1 MYFIS
6 TRGGEKVTGAQAI
19 VKGLADNG
27 GLYVPEKF
35 PAITQAEMQAMAEM
49 NYPERA
55 AFVLGKYLADDL
67 GADYLQEIC
76 EKAYSTFTGNDPAP
90 LVKVDG
96 ESRLFVLE
104 LFHGPTCAF
113 KDMALTVLPYLLK
126 KSSEVTGIADD
137 IMILTATSGDTGK
150 AALEGFRDVAGTK
163 VAVFYPDEGVAKMQR
178 LQMCAQDGNN
188 VFVAAV
194 KGNFDD
200 CQRAVKRM
208 FSSKEFNEKMAKKGV
223 RLSSA
228 NSINFGRLAPQIA
241 YYFSAYLDL
250 LTSRQIEMGDEIDFV
265 VPTGNFGDILAGWYA
280 KQMGLPVRK
289 LVCASNRN
297 KVLSDFFK
305 KGVYDVKRNFFRTMS
320 PSMDILVSSNLERLL
335 FEISGRNAKLTA
347 QRMADLAEKKE
358 YSITAAEKA
367 KLDKEFFGGFASEDD
382 MIEAMYEIFDEF
394 GYAMDTHTGVA
405 LAVCDQYRRTLK
417 KNEEGDIVDET
428 PIVVLSTANPY
439 KFPQDVLYAL
449 SGNDVKDSF
458 KGVKRLNLLTA
469 MKPPKSL
476 TELRYKPIRF
486 KTVVENDLDKM
497 SALIERFADGEIVPV
512 PAPIKR

>member
-19 VKGLADNG
+19 VQGLAKNG
-27 GLYVPEKF
+27 GLYVPESF
-35 PAITQAEMQAMAEM
+35 PQISREEIEAMAEM
-49 NYPERA
+49 SYPERA
-55 AFVLGKYLADDL
+55 AFVLGKYLGEEL
-67 GADYLQEIC
+67 GDEYLKESC
-76 EKAYSTFTGNDPAP
+76 EKAYSTFTGNDPVP
-90 LVKVDG
+90 LVKIDG
-96 ESRLFVLE
+96 ENGLYVME

-126 KSSEVTGIADD
+126 KSCEVTGVQDE
-137 IMILTATSGDTGK
+137 ILILAATSGDTGK
-150 AALEGFRDVAGTK
+150 AALEGFRDVPGTK

-178 LQMCAQDGNN
+178 LQMCIQDGNN
-188 VFVAAV
+188 VCVSAV

-200 CQRAVKRM
+200 CQRAVKRL
-208 FSSKEFNEKMAKKGV
+208 FASEEFNATLAKKGV

-241 YYFSAYLDL
+241 YYFSAYVDL
-250 LTSRQIEMGDEIDFV
+250 LSSGQIEMGDGVDFV

-280 KQMGLPVRK
+280 KQMGLPVRR

-297 KVLSDFFK
+297 KVLADFFA

-335 FEISGRNAKLTA
+335 FEISGRNAELTA
-347 QRMADLAEKKE
+347 KRMQELAEQKE

-367 KLDKEFFGGFASEDD
+367 ILDKEFYGGFASEDD
-382 MIEAMYEIFDEF
+382 TVEAMYEIFEEY

-405 LAVCDQYRRTLK
+405 LAVYMEYKEAREK
-417 KNEEGDIVDET
+417 VDEKDKT
-428 PIVVLSTANPY
+428 PVIVLSTANPY

-458 KGVKRLNLLTA
+458 KGSKRLNLLTA

-476 TELRYKPIRF
+476 LDLRYRPLRF
-486 KTVVENDLDKM
+486 KTVVANDLKKM
-497 SALIERFADGEIVPV
+497 SELILRFADGEIVPV
-512 PAPIKR
+512 PDKE

>member
-6 TRGGEKVTGAQAI
+6 TRGGERVTGAQAI
-19 VKGLADNG
+19 VKGLAQNG
-27 GLYVPEKF
+27 GLYVPESF
-35 PAITQAEMQAMAEM
+35 PKISKEELESMAEM
-49 NYPERA
+49 SYPERA

-67 GADYLQEIC
+67 GEDYLKEIC

-90 LVKVDG
+90 LVKVNG
-96 ESRLFVLE
+96 NLFVLE

-126 KSSEVTGIADD
+126 KSAEVTGIDD
-137 IMILTATSGDTGK
+137 EILILAATSGDTGK
-150 AALEGFRDVAGTK
+150 AALEGFRDVKGTK

-178 LQMCAQDGNN
+178 LQMCIQDGDN
-188 VFVAAV
+188 VFVSAV
-194 KGNFDD
+194 RGNFDD
-200 CQRAVKRM
+200 CQRAVKRL
-208 FSSKEFNEKMAKKGV
+208 FASEDFNAQLKEKGV

-250 LTSRQIEMGDEIDFV
+250 MTSNQIEMGDEIDFV

-280 KQMGLPVRK
+280 KQMGLPVRR

-297 KVLSDFFK
+297 KVLADFFE

-347 QRMADLAEKKE
+347 ERMAQLAEKKE
-358 YSITAAEKA
+358 YSITQAEKA
-367 KLDKEFFGGFASEDD
+367 ILDKEFFGGFASEDD
-382 MIEAMYEIFDEF
+382 MIEAMYETFDEF

-405 LAVCDQYRRTLK
+405 IAVYAQYRDTLE
-417 KNEEGDIVDET
+417 KNEDDEVIDNT
-428 PIVVLSTANPY
+428 PVVVLSTANPY

-458 KGVKRLNLLTA
+458 KGIKRLNLLTA

-476 TELRYKPIRF
+476 LDLRYRPLRF
-486 KTVVENDLDKM
+486 KTVVDNDLNEM
-497 SALIERFADGEIVPV
+497 ATEILRFADGHIVPI
-512 PAPIKR
+512 PDGGKK

>member
-6 TRGGEKVTGAQAI
+6 TRGGEKVTGAEAI
-19 VKGLADNG
+19 VKGLSDNG

-35 PAITQAEMQAMAEM
+35 PKVSKDDMGKMAEM
-49 NYPERA
+49 EYAERA

-67 GADYLQEIC
+67 GADFLKETC
-76 EKAYSTFTGNDPAP
+76 KKAYANFEGKDPVP
-90 LVKVDG
+90 LVKIDKNTY
-96 ESRLFVLE
+96 VLE

-113 KDMALTVLPYLLK
+113 KDMALTVLPYLMKRSL
-126 KSSEVTGIADD
+126 EVTGIKDEVL
-137 IMILTATSGDTGK
+137 ILAATSGDTGK

-178 LQMCAQDGNN
+178 LQMCTQEGNN

-194 KGNFDD
+194 EGNFDD
-200 CQRAVKRM
+200 CQRAVKNL
-208 FSSKEFNEKMAKKGV
+208 FASTDFNDELAKKGV

-250 LTSRQIEMGDEIDFV
+250 LTSGQIEEGEGVDFV

-280 KQMGLPVRK
+280 KNMGLPVRK

-297 KVLSDFFK
+297 KVLADFFK
-305 KGVYDVKRNFFRTMS
+305 RGVYDVKRDFHRTMS

-347 QRMADLAEKKE
+347 ERMQKLAKEKE
-358 YSITAAEKA
+358 YSIT
-367 KLDKEFFGGFASEDD
+367 DKEKKLLDAQFFGGFASEDD
-382 MIEAMYEIFDEF
+382 TVEAMYDVFEEY

-405 LAVCDQYRRTLK
+405 LAVMQKYRTEIEK
-417 KNEEGDIVDET
+417 EDEEDDT

-458 KGVKRLNLLTA
+458 KGIKRLHLLTA

-476 TELRYKPIRF
+476 TELRYKSPRF
-486 KTVVENDLDKM
+486 KTKVKNNLSDM
-497 SALIERFADGEIVPV
+497 AALILRFASGEL
-512 PAPIKR
+512 KE

>member
-19 VKGLADNG
+19 VQGLAKNG
-27 GLYVPEKF
+27 GLFVPEKF
-35 PAITQAEMQAMAEM
+35 PTVSVEEMEKMAQM
-49 NYPERA
+49 TYPERA

-67 GADYLQEIC
+67 GADYLLEAC
-76 EKAYSTFTGNDPAP
+76 EKAYSTFTGDDPAP
-90 LVKVDG
+90 VVKIDG
-96 ESRLFVLE
+96 KMFILE

-126 KSSEVTGIADD
+126 KSLEVTGTNDEVLVLA
-137 IMILTATSGDTGK
+137 ATSGDTGK
-150 AALEGFRDVAGTK
+150 AALEGFRDVPGTK

-178 LQMCAQDGNN
+178 LQMCAQGGNN

-208 FSSKEFNEKMAKKGV
+208 FASEEFNAQLKEKGV

-250 LTSRQIEMGDEIDFV
+250 LTSRQIEMGDKIDFV

-289 LVCASNRN
+289 LICASNRN
-297 KVLSDFFK
+297 KVLADFFE

-347 QRMADLAEKKE
+347 QRMQDLAEKKE
-358 YSITAAEKA
+358 YSITAKEKA
-367 KLDKEFFGGFASEDD
+367 ILDEQFFGGFASEDD
-382 MIEAMYEIFDEF
+382 TIEAMYEVFDEY

-405 LAVCDQYRRTLK
+405 LAVYARFQEKLNK
-417 KNEEGDIVDET
+417 GKEDEKDWDKT
-428 PIVVLSTANPY
+428 HTVVLSTANPY

-458 KGVKRLNLLTA
+458 KGIKRLHLLTA

-476 TELRYKPIRF
+476 TDLRYRPIRF
-486 KTVVENDLDKM
+486 KTVVENDLAAM
-497 SALIERFADGEIVPV
+497 SAEILHFADGNIVPV
-512 PAPIKR
+512 PEMKK

>member
-1 MYFIS
+1 MQFIS
-6 TRGGEKVTGAQAI
+6 TRGGEKVSGAQAI
-19 VKGLADNG
+19 VQGLAKNG
-27 GLYVPEKF
+27 GLYVPESF
-35 PAITQAEMQAMAEM
+35 PKITAEEMDQMAEM

-67 GADYLQEIC
+67 GADFLKEIC
-76 EKAYSTFTGNDPAP
+76 EKAYSSFEGNDPVP
-90 LVKVDG
+90 LVKIDG
-96 ESRLFVLE
+96 QLFVLE

-126 KSSEVTGIADD
+126 KSCEVTGIKDD
-137 IMILTATSGDTGK
+137 ILILTATSGDTGK
-150 AALEGFRDVAGTK
+150 AALEGFRDVPGTK
-163 VAVFYPDEGVAKMQR
+163 VTVFYPDEGVSKMQR
-178 LQMCAQDGNN
+178 LQMCTQDGNN

-200 CQRAVKRM
+200 CQRAVKNL
-208 FSSKEFNEKMAKKGV
+208 FASEEFNAALAAKNT

-241 YYFSAYLDL
+241 YYFSAYLDM
-250 LTSRQIEMGDEIDFV
+250 LTSGQIEMGEKIDFI

-280 KQMGLPVRK
+280 KQMGLPIRK

-297 KVLSDFFK
+297 KVLADFFD
-305 KGVYDVKRNFFRTMS
+305 KGVYDVNRPFRPTMS

-335 FEISGRNAKLTA
+335 FEISGRNAELTA
-347 QRMADLAEKKE
+347 DRMKQLAEKKC
-358 YSITAAEKA
+358 YSITQAEKRI
-367 KLDKEFFGGFASEDD
+367 LDEEFFGSFASEDD
-382 MIEAMYEIFDEF
+382 TVEAMYDIFDEY

-405 LAVCDQYRRTLK
+405 LAVHVKYK
-417 KNEEGDIVDET
+417 KSIET
-428 PIVVLSTANPY
+428 EDKKDTTKIVVLSTANPY

-458 KGVKRLNLLTA
+458 KGIKRLNLLTA
-469 MKPPKSL
+469 MKPPKTL

-486 KTVVENDLDKM
+486 KTTIANDLNKL
-497 SALIERFADGEIVPV
+497 SQEVLKFVDGEIVPV
-512 PAPIKR
+512 PDKNN

>member
-1 MYFIS
+1 MKFIS

-19 VKGLADNG
+19 VKGLAENG

-35 PAITQAEMQAMAEM
+35 PVITKEEFEKMSEM
-49 NYPERA
+49 NYAERA
-55 AFVLGKYLADDL
+55 AFVLGKYLADEL
-67 GADYLQEIC
+67 GADFLLQSC
-76 EKAYSTFTGNDPAP
+76 EKAYSTFEGKDPVP
-90 LVKVDG
+90 LVKIDG
-96 ESRLFVLE
+96 NMYVLE
-104 LFHGPTCAF
+104 LFHGPTYAF

-126 KSSEVTGIADD
+126 KSCEIMGVTDEIL
-137 IMILTATSGDTGK
+137 ILTATSGDTGK
-150 AALEGFRDVAGTK
+150 AAMEGFRDVEGTK

-178 LQMCAQDGNN
+178 LQMCTQAGKNIC
-188 VFVAAV
+188 VAAV
-194 KGNFDD
+194 EGNFDD

-208 FSSKEFNEKMAKKGV
+208 FASEEFNAQLAEKGV

-250 LTSRQIEMGDEIDFV
+250 LTSGQINDGDCVDFV

-280 KQMGLPVRK
+280 KKMGLPVRK

-297 KVLSDFFK
+297 RVLADFFK
-305 KGVYDVKRNFFRTMS
+305 TGTYSVKRDLYRTMS

-347 QRMADLAEKKE
+347 ERMQSLAENKE
-358 YSITAAEKA
+358 YSITPKEKA
-367 KLDKEFFGGFASEDD
+367 ILDEEFFAGFASEDD
-382 MIEAMYEIFDEF
+382 TVEAMYDVFDEY

-405 LAVCDQYRRTLK
+405 LAVKNKYRYEVEKVDK
-417 KNEEGDIVDET
+417 KDNV
-428 PIVVLSTANPY
+428 PIIVLSTANPY

-458 KGVKRLNLLTA
+458 KGVKRLHLLTA
-469 MKPPKSL
+469 MKPPKGL
-476 TELRYKPIRF
+476 MELRYKPIRF
-486 KTVVENDLDKM
+486 KTKVKNKIKDMADLV
-497 SALIERFADGEIVPV
+497 LRFADGEVVPE
-512 PAPIKR
+512 PKED

>member
-1 MYFIS
+1 MQFIS
-6 TRGGEKVTGAQAI
+6 TRGGEKVSGAQAI
-19 VKGLADNG
+19 VQGLAKNG
-27 GLYVPEKF
+27 GLYVPETF
-35 PAITQAEMQAMAEM
+35 PKITEEEMRQMADM
-49 NYPERA
+49 DYPERA

-67 GADYLQEIC
+67 GADFLKEVC
-76 EKAYSTFTGNDPAP
+76 KKAYASFEGDDPVP
-90 LVKVDG
+90 LVKIDG
-96 ESRLFVLE
+96 QLFILE

-126 KSSEVTGIADD
+126 KSCEVTGIKED
-137 IMILTATSGDTGK
+137 ILILAATSGDTGK

-163 VAVFYPDEGVAKMQR
+163 VAVFYPDDGVSKMQR
-178 LQMCAQDGNN
+178 LQMCTQDGKN

-200 CQRAVKRM
+200 CQRAVKNL
-208 FSSKEFNEKMAKKGV
+208 FASQEFNDALAAKNT

-250 LTSRQIEMGDEIDFV
+250 ITSGQIEMGEKIDFV

-297 KVLSDFFK
+297 KVLTDFFE
-305 KGVYDVKRNFFRTMS
+305 KGVYDINRTFRTTMS
-320 PSMDILVSSNLERLL
+320 PSMDILISSNLERLL
-335 FEISGRNAKLTA
+335 FEISGRNAKMTA
-347 QRMADLAEKKE
+347 DRMRQLAEKKS
-358 YSITAAEKA
+358 YCITQAEK
-367 KLDKEFFGGFASEDD
+367 KILDEEFFGGFASEDD
-382 MIEAMYEIFDEF
+382 TVEAMYDVFDEY

-405 LAVCDQYRRTLK
+405 LAVYDKYK
-417 KNEEGDIVDET
+417 KSIETEEKKDT
-428 PIVVLSTANPY
+428 TKIVVLSTANPY

-486 KTVVENDLDKM
+486 KTTIANDLKKL
-497 SALIERFADGEIVPV
+497 SAEVLKFVDGEIVPV
-512 PAPIKR
+512 PNENK

>member
-19 VKGLADNG
+19 VQGLAKDG
-27 GLYVPEKF
+27 GLFVPEKF
-35 PAITQAEMQAMAEM
+35 PVVSQEELDRMAEM

-55 AFVLGKYLADDL
+55 AFVLGKYLAEDL
-67 GADYLQEIC
+67 GADFLQEIC
-76 EKAYSTFTGNDPAP
+76 EKTYSSFEGNDPVP
-90 LVKVDG
+90 LVKIDG
-96 ESRLFVLE
+96 EAGLYVLE

-113 KDMALTVLPYLLK
+113 KDMALTILPHLLK
-126 KSSEVTGIADD
+126 KSCEVTGVDD
-137 IMILTATSGDTGK
+137 EILILTATSGDTGK
-150 AALEGFRDVAGTK
+150 AALEGFRDVKGTK

-178 LQMCAQDGNN
+178 LQMCCQEGNN
-188 VFVAAV
+188 VFVCAV
-194 KGNFDD
+194 EGNFDD

-208 FSSKEFNEKMAKKGV
+208 FASEEFNKTMKEKKV

-250 LTSRQIEMGDEIDFV
+250 VTSRQIEMGDGVDFV

-280 KQMGLPVRK
+280 KNMGLPVRK

-297 KVLSDFFK
+297 KVLADFFK
-305 KGVYDVKRNFFRTMS
+305 KGVYDVKREFHRTMS

-347 QRMADLAEKKE
+347 QRMQDLAEKKE
-358 YSITAAEKA
+358 YSITEAEKA
-367 KLDKEFFGGFASEDD
+367 KLDAEFFGGFAREDD
-382 MIEAMYEIFDEF
+382 TVEAMYDIFDEY

-405 LAVCDQYRRTLK
+405 LAVYMQYKDAREK
-417 KNEEGDIVDET
+417 VDEKDKT
-428 PIVVLSTANPY
+428 PVVVLSTANPY

-458 KGVKRLNLLTA
+458 KGIKRLHLLTA

-476 TELRYKPIRF
+476 MDLRYRTPRF
-486 KTVVENDLDKM
+486 KTKVKNNLDDM
-497 SALIERFADGEIVPV
+497 ASLIVRFADGEIVPS
-512 PAPIKR
+512 PDKKK

>member
-19 VKGLADNG
+19 VQGLAKNG
-27 GLYVPEKF
+27 GLFVPEKF
-35 PAITQAEMQAMAEM
+35 PKVSREELEKMQEMT
-49 NYPERA
+49 YPERA
-55 AFVLGKYLADDL
+55 AFILGKYLADDL
-67 GADYLQEIC
+67 GADFLKEIC
-76 EKAYSTFTGNDPAP
+76 EKAYSTFQGDDPAP
-90 LVKVDG
+90 LVKIDG
-96 ESRLFVLE
+96 KLFILE

-126 KSSEVTGIADD
+126 KSSEVTGVKED
-137 IMILTATSGDTGK
+137 ILILAATSGDTGK
-150 AALEGFRDVAGTK
+150 AALEGFRDVKGTK

-178 LQMCAQDGNN
+178 LQMSIQDGNN
-188 VFVAAV
+188 VHVSAV
-194 KGNFDD
+194 RGNFDD
-200 CQRAVKRM
+200 CQRAVKNL
-208 FSSKEFNEKMAKKGV
+208 FASEEFNEKLLKQGV

-250 LTSRQIEMGDEIDFV
+250 LTSDQIEMGESVDFV

-280 KQMGLPVRK
+280 KQMGLPVRR

-297 KVLSDFFK
+297 KVLADFFE
-305 KGVYDVKRNFFRTMS
+305 KGVYDVKRNFYRTMS
-320 PSMDILVSSNLERLL
+320 PSMDILISSNLERLL

-347 QRMADLAEKKE
+347 DRMKYLAENKE
-358 YSITAAEKA
+358 YSITEAEKA
-367 KLDKEFFGGFASEDD
+367 VLDKEFFGGFASEDD
-382 MIEAMYEIFDEF
+382 TIEAMYEVFDEY

-405 LAVCDQYRRTLK
+405 LAVYDQYK
-417 KNEEGDIVDET
+417 KQVLEADELVKDET
-428 PIVVLSTANPY
+428 PVVVLSTANPY

-458 KGVKRLNLLTA
+458 KGIKRLNLLTA

-476 TELRYKPIRF
+476 IDLRYRPLRF
-486 KTVVENDLDKM
+486 KTVVDNDLEKM
-497 SALIERFADGEIVPV
+497 SDVILRFVGGEIVPV
-512 PAPIKR
+512 PDKK

>member
-6 TRGGEKVTGAQAI
+6 TRGGEKVTGAEAI
-19 VKGLADNG
+19 VQGLAKNG
-27 GLYVPEKF
+27 GLYVPESF
-35 PAITQAEMQAMAEM
+35 PKITTDEM
-49 NYPERA
+49 NEMANMSYPERA

-67 GADYLQEIC
+67 GADYLKECC
-76 EKAYSTFTGNDPAP
+76 EKAYKTFTGNDPAP
-90 LVKVDG
+90 LVKIDG
-96 ESRLFVLE
+96 HLFVLE

-113 KDMALTVLPYLLK
+113 KDMALTVLPYLMK
-126 KSSEVTGIADD
+126 KSCEVTGITDE
-137 IMILTATSGDTGK
+137 ILILAATSGDTGK
-150 AALEGFRDVAGTK
+150 AALEGFRDVPGTK

-178 LQMCAQDGNN
+178 LQMCIQDGNN

-200 CQRAVKRM
+200 CQRAVKRLYA
-208 FSSKEFNEKMAKKGV
+208 SKEFNDELAKKKT
-223 RLSSA
+223 RISSA
-228 NSINFGRLAPQIA
+228 NSMNFGRLAPQIA

-250 LTSRQIEMGDEIDFV
+250 LTSNQIEMGDEIDFV

-297 KVLSDFFK
+297 KVLADFFE
-305 KGVYDVKRNFFRTMS
+305 KGVYDVKRNFHRTMS

-335 FEISGRNAKLTA
+335 FEISGRNAEVTA

-358 YSITAAEKA
+358 YSITAKEKA
-367 KLDKEFFGGFASEDD
+367 ILDKEFFGGFASEDD
-382 MIEAMYEIFDEF
+382 MVDAMYEIFDEY

-405 LAVCDQYRRTLK
+405 LAVYEKYRDTFEK
-417 KNEEGDIVDET
+417 EDDEIKDKT
-428 PIVVLSTANPY
+428 PTVVLSTANPY

-458 KGVKRLNLLTA
+458 KGIKRLHLLTA

-476 TELRYKPIRF
+476 LDLRYRPLRF
-486 KTVVENDLDKM
+486 KTVVDNDLNKM
-497 SALIERFADGEIVPV
+497 AAEILRFADGEIVPV
-512 PAPIKR
+512 PDGGKK